1 VRRAVALLLAAGTV
15 VQFGAAFAI
24 SLFDRLGPGGMVFLR
39 LAFAAIVLVALF
51 RPMMRS
57 RPPRDK
63 REVIAFGLVLGAMNW
78 SFYEALDRIPLGPTV
93 TIEFVGPLSVAVW
106 GSRRP
111 LDLVWVALAGTGVVI
126 LADPFGAG
134 GLDAVGVG
142 LALFAGVCWATY
154 IILSARI
161 GRDWPGA
168 SGLAVAMVFGAL
180 LTAPTG
186 VLEGGSALLEPE
198 LLGAGV
204 IVALAC
210 SVIPYSLEMEA
221 LRTLPE
227 GLFGVMMSLEPGIA
241 AVAGFLVLGQG
252 LAVLDAVAIG
262 FVVVACAGAA
272 TSVRS
277 WTPSPTVTAA

>member
-1 VRRAVALLLAAGTV
+1 VRRAVLLLLTAGTV
-15 VQFGAAFAI
+15 IQFGAAFAV

-39 LAFAAIVLVALF
+39 LAFAAIVLVALY
-51 RPMMRS
+51 RPALRG
-57 RPPRDK
+57 RDP

-111 LDLVWVALAGTGVVI
+111 LDFVWVALAAAGVVI
-126 LADPFGAG
+126 LANPFGAG
-134 GLDAVGVG
+134 GLDGVGVG
-142 LALFAGVCWATY
+142 LALFAGVCWAIY
-154 IILSARI
+154 ILLSARV

-180 LTAPTG
+180 LTAPAG
-186 VLEGGSALLEPE
+186 IVQGGAELLQPE
-198 LLGAGV
+198 LLGAGL
-204 IVALAC
+204 IVGLAC

-227 GLFGVMMSLEPGIA
+227 GVFGVMMSLEPGIA
-241 AVAGFLVLGQG
+241 ALAGLVILGQG
-252 LAVLDAVAIG
+252 LAALDVVAIG
-262 FVVVACAGAA
+262 FVVVASAGAA
-272 TSVRS
+272 ASVKS
-277 WTPSPTVTAA
+277 WTPSPTVTGA

>member
-39 LAFAAIVLVALF
+39 LAFAAVVLLVLF
-51 RPMMRS
+51 RPVIAG
-57 RPPRDK
+57 RDK

-93 TIEFVGPLSVAVW
+93 TIEFLGPLSVAVW
-106 GSRRP
+106 GSRRR
-111 LDLVWVALAGTGVVI
+111 LDLVWVALAAAGVVI

-134 GLDAVGVG
+134 GLDPVGVA

-154 IILSARI
+154 IILTARI

-168 SGLAVAMVFGAL
+168 TGLAVAMVFGAL
-180 LTAPTG
+180 LTAPAG
-186 VLEGGSALLEPE
+186 VVQGGAALLEPS
-198 LLGAGV
+198 LLGAGL
-204 IVALAC
+204 IVALAS

-241 AVAGFLVLGQG
+241 AMAGFLVLGQG
-252 LAVLDAVAIG
+252 LTVLDAGAIAL
-262 FVVVACAGAA
+262 VVVACAGAA
-272 TSVRS
+272 ASVRS